1 MEELHKQ
8 EVEAKL
14 ARYDELERKYA
25 SQKNEIAMAH
35 NAMHGLQDII
45 KQGYIKVHRDGS
57 VQPILEEE
65 DRN

>member
-1 MEELHKQ
+1 MEELHKR

-14 ARYDELERKYA
+14 ARYDDLERKYA

-45 KQGYIKVHRDGS
+45 K
-57 VQPILEEE
+57 
-65 DRN
+65 